1 MSAFS
6 PLLLRRTI
14 VAKKP
19 PPYCRMCIKAQSPAV
34 RRAYVRAARMFG
46 MFRMFPKMVRR
57 DVIVLLCVKAAALTL
72 IYFLFIGPAMH
83 PEPNGRAV
91 ATHLLGTH

>member
-1 MSAFS
+1 
-6 PLLLRRTI
+6 
-14 VAKKP
+14 
-19 PPYCRMCIKAQSPAV
+19 
-34 RRAYVRAARMFG
+34 
-46 MFRMFPKMVRR
+46 MFPKMVRR